1 MRDHCIDNHRC
12 TGGKCGLVAQAGAAE
27 ADDDGVVADH
37 CASHRVRVEDVS
49 LVGLQRWVVDVDAV
63 DGAPERGDLMALV
76 ECYVE
81 HVLAGLA
88 CCAEN
93 GDFHS

>member
-49 LVGLQRWVVDVDAV
+49 LVGLQRGVADVDAV

-88 CCAEN
+88 GCAEN